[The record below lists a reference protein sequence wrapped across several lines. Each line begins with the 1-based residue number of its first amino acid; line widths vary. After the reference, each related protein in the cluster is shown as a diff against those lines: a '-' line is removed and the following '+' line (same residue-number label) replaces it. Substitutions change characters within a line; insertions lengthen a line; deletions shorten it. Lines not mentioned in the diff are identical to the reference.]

1 MSKKISQKDKLVI
14 AACLD
19 EIDASMDGLDK
30 KISLTRRSVLE
41 GWVRKQK
48 LRLKELKY
56 KGKIR
61 RKKRS

>member
-1 MSKKISQKDKLVI
+1 MKTKIAI
-14 AACLD
+14 CLD
-19 EIDASMDGLDK
+19 EIDASMDSLDK
-30 KISLTRRSVLE
+30 KISLKRRTVLE

-48 LRLKELKY
+48 LQLKELKY